1 MERPNEAPLGYWC
14 ALVGQQYLQA
24 MRKQLAH
31 LEMDR
36 WYFTLVHLAAA
47 KEPVTQQELADQ
59 LHLDKATMVRAID
72 HLSAKGYVERR
83 QCPSDRRKH
92 HLVVLPKAHSAV
104 KQIRQA
110 YGQLNDLAFAGIKE
124 EDRQRMMDHLK
135 PMLDRLKE
143 ADKAKEA
150 VTSKTHK

>member
-1 MERPNEAPLGYWC
+1 MESPNEAPLGYWC

-72 HLSAKGYVERR
+72 HLSAKGYVERQ
-83 QCPSDRRKH
+83 QCPNDRRKH
-92 HLVVLPKAHSAV
+92 HLVVLPKARAAV
-104 KQIRQA
+104 KEIQKI
-110 YGQLNDLAFAGIKE
+110 YGQLNDLAFAGTSE
-124 EDRQRMMDHLK
+124 ALRQRLMDQLPRILARLAQADTGLK
-135 PMLDRLKE
+135 SAPTQKHE
-143 ADKAKEA
+143 
-150 VTSKTHK
+150 